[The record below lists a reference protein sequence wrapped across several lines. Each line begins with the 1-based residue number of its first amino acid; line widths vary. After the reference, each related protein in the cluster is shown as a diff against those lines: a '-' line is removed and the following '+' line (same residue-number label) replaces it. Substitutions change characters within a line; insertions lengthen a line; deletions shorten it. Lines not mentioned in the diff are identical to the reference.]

1 MVKSGGM
8 KGEGERSAGRERRAG
23 ERTVKSGGKTGEG
36 WHSEGRE
43 MVRK

>member
-8 KGEGERSAGRERRAG
+8 KGEGARSAGRERRVV
-23 ERTVKSGGKTGEG
+23 ERTVKSGGKMGGG

-43 MVRK
+43 IVRQ